1 MLDKRVLLVDDET
14 SLRRTLGL
22 NLMQFGYETEPCP
35 SGIEALKKINLYT
48 KNNIPIDYIV
58 CDIKLPDIDG
68 MKLFRVIKYR
78 HPDIPVILITGYP
91 DKYDSEEIKDL
102 NVDGYLQKPLTADDL
117 IKKFEL
123 YDQEHNRTWTDVAEL
138 PAAAGRLDL
147 AKTKSMSAYIMIKM
161 DDDTEMFNAYKE
173 LYFMDHTLYCDMTTG
188 DYDIIMLI
196 QAEDLQKCREICEN
210 TIHKIPGVNQIDYLE
225 ISHPIFDDNLSN
237 VMITVEEALFKDNS
251 KVLKKRSLQ
260 KNLSSYVLLQVE
272 KEKLDTIFPCLYLD
286 DNVVYCDYTYG
297 KYNMILL
304 LQGSNFGEIEN
315 VITEKLMTLDG
326 VLQIK
331 KFPIISGFEGNF

>member
-1 MLDKRVLLVDDET
+1 MLDKRVLLVDDEA

-22 NLMQFGYETEPCP
+22 NLMQCGYETEPCP
-35 SGIEALKKINLYT
+35 SGIEALKKINLYA

-91 DKYDSEEIKDL
+91 DKYDSEEIKEL
-102 NVDGYLQKPLTADDL
+102 HVDGYLEKPLSADDL
-117 IKKFEL
+117 IKKFET
-123 YDQEHNRTWTDVAEL
+123 YDMEHNRTWTDANKIPAET
-138 PAAAGRLDL
+138 GMMDL
-147 AKTKSMSAYIMIKM
+147 AITKSMSAYIMIKM
-161 DDDTEMFNAYKE
+161 DDNTDMFNAYKE

-196 QAEDLQKCREICEN
+196 QADDLKKCRELCEN
-210 TIHKIPGVNQIDYLE
+210 KIHKIPGVSNIDYLE
-225 ISHPIFDDNLSN
+225 ISHPVFDDNLSN

-251 KVLKKRSLQ
+251 KILKKRLLQ

-272 KEKLDTIFPCLYLD
+272 KEKLETIFPSLYLD

-304 LQGSNFGEIEN
+304 MQGSNFGEIEN
-315 VITEKLMTLDG
+315 VINEKIMALDG